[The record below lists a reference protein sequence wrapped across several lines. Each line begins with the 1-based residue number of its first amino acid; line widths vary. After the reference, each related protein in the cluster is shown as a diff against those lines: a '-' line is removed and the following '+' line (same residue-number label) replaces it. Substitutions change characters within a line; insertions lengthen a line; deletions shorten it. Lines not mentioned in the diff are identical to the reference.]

1 MKKLLLVFGLPGSGD
16 VELINNISNNSNN
29 IREKLGISNLII
41 NYLELPYE
49 RDTSFSICIGKSI
62 RKDTIN
68 SKIRDFSYDY
78 NDILII
84 KCEGIDCYEN
94 NSMLDSL
101 VINFP
106 DIEKEIIYMC
116 PDNKIEFYS
125 RMTKTEWFMDDYNN
139 NIKKFPIEWLDF
151 STDYM
156 RNSLLKYTEFGFD
169 YCEIDSINGYNI
181 KNIYIIKNK

>member
-16 VELINNISNNSNN
+16 VELINNIRNNSNN
-29 IREKLGISNLII
+29 IREKLGISDLNI

-78 NDILII
+78 
-84 KCEGIDCYEN
+84 
-94 NSMLDSL
+94 
-101 VINFP
+101 
-106 DIEKEIIYMC
+106 
-116 PDNKIEFYS
+116 
-125 RMTKTEWFMDDYNN
+125 
-139 NIKKFPIEWLDF
+139 
-151 STDYM
+151 M
-156 RNSLLKYTEFGFD
+156 RNSLLKYTEFAFD

-181 KNIYIIKNK
+181 KNNYIIKNK